1 MKKILIIE
9 TEYEGHYLTGYIKY
23 ILRSFKNQNT
33 KIILLISA
41 EATNKAR
48 GALKILKKEKVK
60 FSVEK
65 IHFSKAKNYSTLE
78 LLVNQIKLY
87 FDIKKKFI
95 KMNSFIKF
103 DHVFLTS
110 LQKFDKT
117 LWLFGSPFGCT
128 PFSGIFLGSKFHL
141 KNYKISFKS
150 RFNFLSKNIFQK
162 ILNIQTLK
170 NIITNDHLLHD
181 FANLQ
186 KFNNAKKIEFLHDP
200 KEFNFNF
207 SKRKSR
213 KKLCL
218 PKKAILILVYGALI
232 DSKGIAELLSI
243 FSNKK
248 IDDNIKV
255 VLAGKQLGIIK
266 NYIANNK
273 NVDKLKSKKKL
284 FFFNKWI
291 DELTEALLFSAVDI
305 VWIGYKNYSS
315 PSGVLYQAV
324 QKSLP
329 VIISNDSYIGNL
341 NKKIKV
347 GCAVNIYDSLSII
360 SGINFVI
367 DNNNKHNLIANMKTF
382 SKISKSENWVSR
394 FKKIH
399 ANLFS

>member
-1 MKKILIIE
+1 M
-9 TEYEGHYLTGYIKY
+9 
-23 ILRSFKNQNT
+23 
-33 KIILLISA
+33 
-41 EATNKAR
+41 
-48 GALKILKKEKVK
+48 
-60 FSVEK
+60 
-65 IHFSKAKNYSTLE
+65 
-78 LLVNQIKLY
+78 
-87 FDIKKKFI
+87 
-95 KMNSFIKF
+95 
-103 DHVFLTS
+103 
-110 LQKFDKT
+110 
-117 LWLFGSPFGCT
+117 
-128 PFSGIFLGSKFHL
+128 
-141 KNYKISFKS
+141 
-150 RFNFLSKNIFQK
+150 
-162 ILNIQTLK
+162 
-170 NIITNDHLLHD
+170 HD
-181 FANLQ
+181 FAKLQ
-186 KFNNAKKIEFLHDP
+186 KFNNAKKIAFLHDP

-273 NVDKLKSKKKL
+273 NIDKLKSKKKL

-367 DNNNKHNLIANMKTF
+367 DNNNKQNLIANMKIF
-382 SKISKSENWVSR
+382 SKISKSKNWVSR